1 MQTASVTL
9 PMLNAQ
15 GESLAIVHTIFAAE
29 LAQHFATVETVGG
42 LDYSRDE
49 ATGAETPH
57 PVVSYVVGADW
68 AYKGGRLARRL
79 ENMAARYAESCGV
92 LSLTVTHADGST
104 VYAAP
109 MAADPVQYDDAPAAP
124 LASRR
129 DREGWRS
136 LREDHARRFDR
147 LTADA
152 A

>member
-9 PMLNAQ
+9 PRLNAQ

-29 LAQHFATVETVGG
+29 LAQHFEVVAVVLTPTRA
-42 LDYSRDE
+42 RDE
-49 ATGAETPH
+49 ETGAEVEGLDSIFRVT
-57 PVVSYVVGADW
+57 ADW

-79 ENMAARYAESCGV
+79 ENMAAKYAEPCGV
-92 LSLTVTHADGST
+92 LSVTIQHADGST
-104 VYAAP
+104 VYASP

-129 DREGWRS
+129 DREGWRA
-136 LREDHARRFDR
+136 LREDHAARFDR